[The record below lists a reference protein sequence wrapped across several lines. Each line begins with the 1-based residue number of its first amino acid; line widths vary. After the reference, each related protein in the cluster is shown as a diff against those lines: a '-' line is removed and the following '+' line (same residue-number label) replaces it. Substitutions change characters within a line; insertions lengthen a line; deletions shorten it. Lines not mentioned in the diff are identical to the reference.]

1 MELVHDRKY
10 GLNLVVNHDKAKESE
25 TVENH
30 LDYDG
35 DYTSSDFFTIQIRV
49 LFVILDLD
57 IYQNCIKNDKSCVY
71 AAKDP
76 EAP

>member
-10 GLNLVVNHDKAKESE
+10 GLNLVVNHDKAKEFE
-25 TVENH
+25 TVENQ

-49 LFVILDLD
+49 FFVILDLD
-57 IYQNCIKNDKSCVY
+57 IYQNCI
-71 AAKDP
+71 
-76 EAP
+76 